1 MRISIYL
8 SGFPPIPGQKATG
21 AEQGFV
27 AALVAADKLTSTETV
42 EIADEEDD
50 DEVEVSLHPCVMYLL
65 LSFSPNIVD
74 TVFCVTGSLRLLVQ
88 KSQESP
94 R

>member
-1 MRISIYL
+1 MRISFYL

-50 DEVEVSLHPCVMYLL
+50 DEVEVGLHPCIMSLL
-65 LSFSPNIVD
+65 FSFWAYIVD
-74 TVFCVTGSLRLLVQ
+74 TVVCVTCSLRLLVQ